1 MLNVKLF
8 IWSFRC
14 WFLRRCFDRLVS
26 SFRIIIIIVIIIVII
41 VVVIIVVIVIILI
54 ITAPP
59 SPSVVFNTNHFVNPL
74 RYPASFKKL
83 PYSLWSVAKA
93 FLSHAR
99 QPKVTFSL
107 PRTQARSSGFK
118 GYSSD
123 FGSAL
128 GIMGKAKRCFSRS
141 PFPASFAWTLCVLM
155 VHCVILIDR
164 SQKSRFSFSKHL
176 RRQGTRQSFSR
187 FQYALTQPNLNCSKI
202 WSKELP
208 RNARSLLRVDVRC
221 SKASL
226 LDHGPVTNFA
236 WTFYG

>member
-1 MLNVKLF
+1 MERSKGLF
-8 IWSFRC
+8 EPRTSAQSEF
-14 WFLRRCFDRLVS
+14 FS
-26 SFRIIIIIVIIIVII
+26 ASY
-41 VVVIIVVIVIILI
+41 
-54 ITAPP
+54 P
-59 SPSVVFNTNHFVNPL
+59 S
-74 RYPASFKKL
+74 
-83 PYSLWSVAKA
+83 
-93 FLSHAR
+93 
-99 QPKVTFSL
+99 TFSWI
-107 PRTQARSSGFK
+107 RERFK
-118 GYSSD
+118 GYRSD